1 MTSTALKAASLV
13 GAALLLSAC
22 VLGGSD
28 TRYRLIAPQL
38 DSDAAAGTGGPAR
51 TLAIARPHADRARDS
66 TRILVRRDRVLM
78 PWSGAAWI
86 DRAPDLVQDLLVAH
100 LDGRVAT
107 VGRYGSL
114 PAEYRLDLVL
124 RRFELV
130 EGDGG
135 LEADIAIVARLFDS
149 SGGLLASTR
158 VTSRKPAGAVN
169 IDAAVSAMEAGM
181 ETVFGSLAE
190 WLDGRLAASGA
201 DREASADSAQ

>member
-1 MTSTALKAASLV
+1 MTSNALKTAILLAA
-13 GAALLLSAC
+13 AFLLSAC
-22 VLGGSD
+22 VLGGSEA
-28 TRYRLIAPQL
+28 RYRLIAPQL
-38 DSDAAAGTGGPAR
+38 EADAVPGAGTTDR
-51 TLAIARPHADRARDS
+51 TLAIARPQADRARDS

-78 PWSGAAWI
+78 PWAEAAWI

-130 EGDGG
+130 EGDSG
-135 LEADIAIVARLFDS
+135 LEADIAVVARLFDS
-149 SGGLLASTR
+149 GGALLDTSGFI
-158 VTSRKPAGAVN
+158 SRKPASTAN

-181 ETVFGSLAE
+181 EAVFSELAGWLEERLAE
-190 WLDGRLAASGA
+190 SEGGGAPPSGPG
-201 DREASADSAQ
+201 Q

>member
-1 MTSTALKAASLV
+1 MKSTALKAAILL
-13 GAALLLSAC
+13 AAATLLSAC

-38 DSDAAAGTGGPAR
+38 ESDAETGADEPDR
-51 TLAIARPHADRARDS
+51 TLAVARPHADRARDS

-135 LEADIAIVARLFDS
+135 LEADIAVVARLFDS
-149 SGGLLASTR
+149 GGGLLSSRR
-158 VTSRKPAGAVN
+158 VTSRKPAGGAN

-181 ETVFGSLAE
+181 EAVFNELAG
-190 WLDGRLAASGA
+190 WLDECLVDARP
-201 DREASADSAQ
+201 DRAASADPAQ